1 MSQQKFRCRMTKLC
15 LTQLS
20 MLDVPP
26 DEEMDRF
33 TRLITT
39 IIGVPVALISIIDKD
54 QSRQFFARS
63 HGLDEP
69 WASWQQTPLT
79 HSICQHVV
87 ANGKLLSVKDARID
101 PLFHENL
108 AIRDLNVVSYLGV
121 PISLPAGTNVGVLCA
136 IDYRPRDWTQ
146 NDKLLINN
154 LAASISD
161 LISLRIALRVAL
173 YEGEQSKLIAQRLG
187 VIIENSSQG
196 AFTFD
201 PDNFT
206 FIDVNEIARKNLG
219 YTLKELKKLTP
230 ANLKLDQ
237 SIEDFEYFI
246 KPLKDG
252 VISKLEYETVHKRK
266 DGSTYPILVCLE
278 YHSDKTGSAFVAF
291 SQDITE
297 RLAMEHSLKEEAEI
311 FAAFFHNSP
320 EPMAVL
326 CMDTTILQANSAYAK
341 IIGINSIDLIGLKF
355 IDFVPARYRDEFL
368 RNLGTSTLENPLI
381 TRLQEIKINGQN
393 RTFDWMSITQFIDG
407 TATKVFSMA
416 NDITEIHDSKL
427 AALASQQKM
436 ATFLSVMSHEIRTPL
451 NGLLGNLELLKD
463 TDLSG
468 YQSSLIDNMK
478 VSGKLL
484 MGHVTDVLDISR
496 YDAGKFNVHPKAENL
511 SRLLRDLID
520 NQAASA
526 ADQETSLEW
535 HWVGKPLE
543 WVNTDRNVLQE
554 ILLNLIGNAVKFTFK
569 GLILVEVEV
578 LSLVNGKSEIEFRIQ
593 DTGIGI
599 EEAQISNVFE
609 DFSTGSVSYNRLTG
623 GTGLGLGIAKRF
635 TTALGGQ
642 IGCSS
647 NPGVGS
653 IFWVRLPLEAV
664 AEPQIKDSVE
674 IVLPKTNPQKVLVI
688 EDNEINRQ
696 VAFGMLELLGHNV
709 TEAIDGRAGVELANN
724 EKFDLI
730 LMDIS
735 MPIMDGQAATR
746 AIRTGNGLS
755 ANVPIVGLTANVMA
769 NERAAFLMDGMDDI
783 ISKPVTRNTL
793 AALIH
798 KVALTD
804 DEASSENSGCS
815 D

>member
-1 MSQQKFRCRMTKLC
+1 MTKLS

-69 WASWQQTPLT
+69 RASWQQTPLT
-79 HSICQHVV
+79 HPICQHVV

-121 PISLPAGTNVGVLCA
+121 PISLPAGTNVGALCV
-136 IDYRPRDWTQ
+136 IDHQPRDWTQ
-146 NDKLLINN
+146 NDKLLLNN

-161 LISLRIALRVAL
+161 LIALRIALRVAL

-187 VIIENSSQG
+187 VIIESSSQG

-201 PDNFT
+201 PENYT

-266 DGSTYPILVCLE
+266 DGSTYPISVCLE

-320 EPMAVL
+320 EPMAIL

-496 YDAGKFNVHPKAENL
+496 YDSGKFNVHPKAENL

-520 NQAASA
+520 NQAARA

-635 TTALGGQ
+635 TTVLGGQ

-664 AEPQIKDSVE
+664 AEPQIEDSVE

-696 VAFGMLELLGHNV
+696 VACGMLELLGHNV
-709 TEAIDGRAGVELANN
+709 TEAIDGRAGVELANT

>member
-1 MSQQKFRCRMTKLC
+1 MTKLC

-161 LISLRIALRVAL
+161 LIALRIALRVAL

-393 RTFDWMSITQFIDG
+393 RTFDWMSITQFVDG

-511 SRLLRDLID
+511 SRLLRNLID

-526 ADQETSLEW
+526 ANQETSLEW

-664 AEPQIKDSVE
+664 AEPQIEDSVE

-696 VAFGMLELLGHNV
+696 VACGMLELLGHNV
-709 TEAIDGRAGVELANN
+709 TEAIDGRAGVELANT

-815 D
+815 N

>member
-1 MSQQKFRCRMTKLC
+1 
-15 LTQLS
+15 

>member
-1 MSQQKFRCRMTKLC
+1 MTKLC

-161 LISLRIALRVAL
+161 LIALRIALRVAL

-393 RTFDWMSITQFIDG
+393 RTFDWMSITQFVDG

-696 VAFGMLELLGHNV
+696 VACGMLELLGHNV
-709 TEAIDGRAGVELANN
+709 TEAIDGRAGVELANT